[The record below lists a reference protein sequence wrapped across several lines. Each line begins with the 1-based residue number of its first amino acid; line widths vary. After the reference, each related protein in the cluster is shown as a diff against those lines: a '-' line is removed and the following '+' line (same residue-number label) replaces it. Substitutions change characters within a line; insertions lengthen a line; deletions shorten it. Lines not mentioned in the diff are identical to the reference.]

1 MGTTVEKVALAYS
14 VIAEFDSLSSSIS
27 CNIEKLI
34 ILKVRQTDS
43 VYILKVLVIT
53 SFWCLTIY
61 LQTLINQPR
70 RDQFFICHP
79 IEKLLQ
85 TTCNC
90 SICTANVIQIV
101 KVGKQSILLNK
112 STSEKHRILE
122 QEWTLFIY
130 RLSSPTPSY
139 CR

>member
-1 MGTTVEKVALAYS
+1 MGTTVEKVTLAYS

-27 CNIEKLI
+27 CNIGKLI

-70 RDQFFICHP
+70 RD
-79 IEKLLQ
+79 
-85 TTCNC
+85 
-90 SICTANVIQIV
+90 
-101 KVGKQSILLNK
+101 
-112 STSEKHRILE
+112 
-122 QEWTLFIY
+122 
-130 RLSSPTPSY
+130 
-139 CR
+139 